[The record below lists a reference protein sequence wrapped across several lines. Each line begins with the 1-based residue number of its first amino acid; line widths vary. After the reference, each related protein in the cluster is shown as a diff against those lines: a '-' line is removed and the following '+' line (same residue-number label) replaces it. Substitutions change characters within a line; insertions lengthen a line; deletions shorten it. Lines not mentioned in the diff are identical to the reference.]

1 MVHGA
6 DKKAS
11 FWKRVEIPFRLQLMV
26 GSLYG
31 HNGDLKMLGQGP
43 LGREPFPGRQ
53 GAAEN
58 VLPDMAVQGFI
69 ERQAVLSLQA
79 ICKHKDLRSGLVKK
93 LEIGYF
99 HHITCAL

>member
-1 MVHGA
+1 
-6 DKKAS
+6 
-11 FWKRVEIPFRLQLMV
+11 MV

-93 LEIGYF
+93 IRNWLFSSY
-99 HHITCAL
+99 HLRVMMATRNV